1 VLQPK
6 SLLVRKHLRQI
17 ELHIHPRT
25 KHLLQLRLVQGDD
38 SSVTMDFDRPSSA
51 TDTPDL
57 FK

>member
-1 VLQPK
+1 MMEPDVPAVCHPK
-6 SLLVRKHLRQI
+6 
-17 ELHIHPRT
+17 T